1 MKKILV
7 PFDGSDNALRAIHY
21 AATVAIDTAG
31 VELVLLHV
39 LDPMTFKSPATLLS
53 PDELSRLCPVEAAH
67 IIEPARQ
74 ILDLADIRYT
84 IRCRVG
90 AAAGA
95 IASEVYES
103 QCDGVIMGTRGMGA
117 IANLMIGSVASHV
130 VHLVHVPVTLIK

>member
-21 AATVAIDTAG
+21 AATVAIEAPD
-31 VELVLLHV
+31 VEIVLLHV
-39 LDPMTFKSPATLLS
+39 LDPMIFKSQAALLS
-53 PDELSRLCPVEAAH
+53 PDELSRLCPAEAAH
-67 IIEPARQ
+67 VIDPARQ
-74 ILDLADIRYT
+74 ILDHAGVGYT
-84 IRCRVG
+84 VRCRVG

-103 QCDGVIMGTRGMGA
+103 RCDGIIMGTRGMGA
-117 IANLMIGSVASHV
+117 IANMMIGSVASHV